1 MNAEA
6 ARKTTWTP
14 EEYLAWERSSDE
26 KHEYFDGEVFAM
38 AGASEEHNLIVTNIV
53 ATLWIALR
61 QRPCKV
67 YPSDLRV
74 KIPSTGLYT
83 YPDASV
89 LCDRPEFEDDAADTL
104 LNPQVIFEVLSEFT
118 EDYDRGTKFK
128 HYRSITSFREYV
140 LVSQTEILVEHSTRQ
155 DDGSW
160 LLRDHHAGGRLVLAS
175 TGCEIAVDELYLKV
189 FSGGLPPV
197 R

>member
-128 HYRSITSFREYV
+128 HYRSIPSFREYV